1 MPSEPRSP
9 AEPTLEEL
17 SAYLDRELDAATQ
30 ARIADHVA
38 GCAECTLRLDRLRE
52 TVHAV
57 RALPME
63 TPARTFTIPAQR
75 RQSFRWAPVG
85 WIGGVA
91 AAFLVVA
98 FGVTQ
103 LHGPAGSTA
112 STSSGFNKAAA
123 PAASQGQTT
132 LDSRVGAASQPAYKN
147 VNAVTVVDPRDASLT
162 LTLSTNAKSY
172 PARGIITVDVRFSGL
187 DPDRTTVLA
196 LLLERNGYAV
206 LLPTGSA
213 PLDVHGFHGSYQLA
227 NLALSDPVPGSYTL
241 IAIEQLPGTNGETL
255 VARLPITIGG

>member
-1 MPSEPRSP
+1 MPSEPRIP
-9 AEPTLEEL
+9 TEPTLEEL
-17 SAYLDRELDAATQ
+17 SAYLDHELDAASQ

-38 GCAECTLRLDRLRE
+38 GCAECTLRLDGLRE

-63 TPARTFTIPAQR
+63 RPTRTFTIPAQR

-85 WIGGVA
+85 WVGGVA

-98 FGVTQ
+98 FGVMQ
-103 LHGPAGSTA
+103 LHGPAGTTA
-112 STSSGFNKAAA
+112 STSGGVAQFHATAPGSGFLPGQADQAA
-123 PAASQGQTT
+123 PATRTLSSVNSTT
-132 LDSRVGAASQPAYKN
+132 I
-147 VNAVTVVDPRDASLT
+147 VDPRNASRT
-162 LTLSTNAKSY
+162 LTLSTDAKSY
-172 PARGIITVDVRFSGL
+172 PARGTITVDVRFSGL

-206 LLPTGSA
+206 LLPTGSV

-241 IAIEQLPGTNGETL
+241 IAIEQLPGTNGGTL